1 MHSKE
6 FIAEMKA
13 SLEEQKNKLKEDLK
27 GMSKHT
33 EMGNDQGENAEEV
46 EVDEV
51 SRDLMATFKS
61 DLEKIDKA
69 LAKIES
75 GTYGT
80 DDEGK
85 EISEAR
91 LRALPWADK
100 AL

>member
-13 SLEEQKNKLKEDLK
+13 SLEQQKSKLEEDLK

-46 EVDEV
+46 ELDSVNQ
-51 SRDLMATFKS
+51 DLISTMKS
-61 DLEKIDKA
+61 DLEKIQKA
-69 LAKIES
+69 LGKIES
-75 GTYGT
+75 GNYGT

-85 EISEAR
+85 EISEER
-91 LRALPWADK
+91 LRVLPWADK